1 MIPIQESNPK
11 EEQFIRE
18 FGPQPI
24 DQLLHDL
31 KISNHDLVLA
41 STEQLTH
48 KMVAKARRG
57 RWLSSKVR
65 QKILRAFNK
74 ASGENFTAKDLF
86 NY

>member
-1 MIPIQESNPK
+1 MQESVSK
-11 EEQFIRE
+11 EEQLIRE
-18 FGPQPI
+18 FGSQPI

-41 STEQLTH
+41 STEQVTH

-74 ASGENFTAKDLF
+74 ASGENLTAKDLF

>member
-1 MIPIQESNPK
+1 MQESVSK
-11 EEQFIRE
+11 EEQFTRE

-24 DQLLHDL
+24 DQLLDDR

-65 QKILRAFNK
+65 CKILRALNK
-74 ASGENFTAKDLF
+74 ASGENFTATDLF

>member
-1 MIPIQESNPK
+1 MTPMQGSDPK
-11 EEQFIRE
+11 EEQLTRE

-24 DQLLHDL
+24 DQLMNDRKL
-31 KISNHDLVLA
+31 SNHDLVQA

-65 QKILRAFNK
+65 QKVLRAFNK
-74 ASGENFTAKDLF
+74 ATGENFTTKDLF